1 MYLGCKSC
9 ASSEGR
15 TIFNGRE
22 SGEEEGRER
31 GKRKGEGGKRGRMG
45 RLGQDKKWR
54 GEPCWVG
61 GTWGWWWVLG
71 GAGGGHNGGY

>member
-1 MYLGCKSC
+1 MYLGCKSS

-31 GKRKGEGGKRGRMG
+31 GKRKGEGRREEGPDGAA
-45 RLGQDKKWR
+45 
-54 GEPCWVG
+54 
-61 GTWGWWWVLG
+61 GTG
-71 GAGGGHNGGY
+71 